1 MYPNLKVKIL
11 SFQSRLIEAVDIHAE
26 RTHAKTAMHQT
37 KAASGPHRKED
48 RGKMLQCWMITR
60 HVWNIGPVQYRIIIA
75 MGQRSEEHTS
85 ELQSRE
91 NLVCRLLLEKKKII
105 GPRRSVDVA
114 RDGA

>member
-11 SFQSRLIEAVDIHAE
+11 SFQSRLIEAVDIHAQ

-60 HVWNIGPVQYRIIIA
+60 HVWNIRPVKYRILIA
-75 MGQRSEEHTS
+75 IGQCIDDKSA
-85 ELQSRE
+85 ELSCRYRYISRPS
-91 NLVCRLLLEKKKII
+91 I
-105 GPRRSVDVA
+105 PRPYT
-114 RDGA
+114 